1 MPQLPSGQHIS
12 ISLDRALSG
21 AGNGNFAVALMV
33 KPDVTTVKDI
43 GDLIDILY
51 YRARST
57 PPTEENPGAGEP
69 YLSGLCL
76 ADIYAEKCKWSA
88 ADKAAFHAWY
98 MRPRTQEWLQE
109 QFEELVR
116 LVETVPVGEPGEL
129 RGMF

>member
-1 MPQLPSGQHIS
+1 MPQLPSGQHVS
-12 ISLDRALSG
+12 ISLDRALTG

-33 KPDVTTVKDI
+33 EPGTTTVDDI

-51 YRARST
+51 YRARSA
-57 PPTEENPGAGEP
+57 PPTEANPGAGEP

-76 ADIYAEKCKWSA
+76 SDITTEKCKWPA
-88 ADKAAFHAWY
+88 ADKSAFHAWLQQ
-98 MRPRTQEWLQE
+98 PRTRAWLQE

-116 LVETVPVGEPGEL
+116 LVETVPVDEPEGL